1 MPVYWFDKTDNN
13 CGVLSKRL
21 GTDCQTIN
29 GMATTYVYIMVQ
41 SLTTFAAGLIIALI
55 YEWRTALVAIAFM
68 PLVMLAGAIRSA
80 FRNGLS

>member
-1 MPVYWFDKTDNN
+1 MPVYWFDKTENN

-41 SLTTFAAGLIIALI
+41 SGTTFIAGLIIALV
-55 YEWRTALVAIAFM
+55 Y
-68 PLVMLAGAIRSA
+68 
-80 FRNGLS
+80 